1 MTKQIPLDLDEED
14 FVIRVHPHRDKNNTW
29 TGSVTLG
36 IITSKENPLTDD
48 DFFYMMEFTNLICA
62 VVPVMSEDPSLRERL
77 EAFVEDERKQE
88 QKNTSTQSKVK
99 SRKDNIINV
108 SFTSDTDGSA

>member
-1 MTKQIPLDLDEED
+1 MDLEEED
-14 FVIRVHPHRDKNNTW
+14 FVIKVHPHRDTNNRW

-48 DFFYMMEFTNLICA
+48 DYFYMMEFTNLICA
-62 VVPVMSEDPSLRERL
+62 CVPVMQDDPSIRETL
-77 EAFVEDERKQE
+77 EEFVEEERRQE
-88 QKNTSTQSKVK
+88 DMNSSSKDKIKN
-99 SRKDNIINV
+99 RKDNVISV